1 MRVIL
6 AGSRVRESA
15 VGGRN
20 PREAVLLELAEQGGG
35 PSRKNRWTATPHME
49 SASRSPLLARPRRR
63 ASVRPASVA
72 GSFALLMVCSIT
84 ISHPGDQDRPAGT
97 RQGMVR
103 DSAGKPVAGARIR
116 RLSPQISRLCP
127 DPSLGSTENLYLIA
141 GNVGAPSA

>member
-63 ASVRPASVA
+63 ASVRRRGRARRGEREADSMWGVA
-72 GSFALLMVCSIT
+72 V
-84 ISHPGDQDRPAGT
+84 DRFF
-97 RQGMVR
+97 
-103 DSAGKPVAGARIR
+103 
-116 RLSPQISRLCP
+116 RLGPP
-127 DPSLGSTENLYLIA
+127 PF
-141 GNVGAPSA
+141 P